1 MTMYDPQWRYQQAMQ
16 KLSELVVRRSE
27 FLHELEAM
35 CAQAS
40 SGSPAEGTVTAFD
53 LERARRILKRIG
65 RHNSQIARAMRT
77 ANKYASSAG
86 QRPLEWKQFDPRAAA
101 GSDAESP
108 SAA

>member
-1 MTMYDPQWRYQQAMQ
+1 MTIYDPEWRYHQAMQ
-16 KLSELVVRRSE
+16 KLSELVLRRSE

-35 CAQAS
+35 CVQAS
-40 SGSPAEGTVTAFD
+40 SGSPQGGIVTAFD

-77 ANKYASSAG
+77 VNKYAAVVG
-86 QRPLEWKQFDPRAAA
+86 GGPVEWRQFDPRAA

-108 SAA
+108 SVA